1 MAAGSFLYLSGRHG
15 FETASMLNC
24 AKHGELETIAPLS
37 NIWAEI
43 RWAAREEG
51 VEHLD
56 DLLLRRVRL
65 GMLLPNGAQELLPR
79 IRQIAQPELG
89 WSNMRWQKEEKGY
102 ISIWKKYYSNT
113 PG

>member
-1 MAAGSFLYLSGRHG
+1 MANWKPLPPFQYLGGDPLGS
-15 FETASMLNC
+15 
-24 AKHGELETIAPLS
+24 
-37 NIWAEI
+37 
-43 RWAAREEG
+43 REEG

-89 WSNMRWQKEEKGY
+89 WSNVRWQKEEKEY